1 MFSGKR
7 TQALGGCEE
16 RRISISHVSRYHRNC
31 RWLTAH
37 PSWLRW
43 IWLMR
48 FKKSVSRFHSCRRWR
63 AHPHPTSNSLLN
75 EKRQKC
81 NDEIGPWLCP
91 VRQLWPAR
99 PSVISNT
106 AHDVQSITN
115 NGKEKKKKRRNIKRE
130 VEGSRQ
136 ENQIRSAACPPFFLF
151 SYTSLTTSFYPGWPN
166 LSQPKR
172 EILELMKKKNNLFP
186 CPHFGHTKQV

>member
-115 NGKEKKKKRRNIKRE
+115 NGKEEKKKAKHKKRSRRKQTRE
-130 VEGSRQ
+130 SNKER
-136 ENQIRSAACPPFFLF
+136 RLSAFFFVFL
-151 SYTSLTTSFYPGWPN
+151 YKPHYLL
-166 LSQPKR
+166 LSGMAQS
-172 EILELMKKKNNLFP
+172 IAA
-186 CPHFGHTKQV
+186 